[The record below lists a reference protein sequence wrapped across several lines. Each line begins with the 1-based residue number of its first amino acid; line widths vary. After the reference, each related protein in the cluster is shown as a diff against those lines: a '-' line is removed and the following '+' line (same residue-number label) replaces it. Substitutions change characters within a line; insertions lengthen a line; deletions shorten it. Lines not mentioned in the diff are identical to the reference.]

1 MLIWQESK
9 SSAFILTVLRTQT
22 CWQAA
27 QWLRNPRA
35 ICVFEH
41 QAWKSTVC
49 KTSASQNHHWYEREM
64 CWGLNALCLTPICT
78 LSSTG
83 WHQKMNLNLNYFVL
97 CRAFLQ
103 VEYYLFIFIHLFI
116 YLKHLHRCLI
126 ITQTHCPEFNQK
138 WFFLPLLHQVPVSS
152 AFLTYLNTKIDTSFS
167 FAE

>member
-27 QWLRNPRA
+27 QWLRNPREV
-35 ICVFEH
+35 CVFEH

-116 YLKHLHRCLI
+116 YFRCSAA
-126 ITQTHCPEFNQK
+126 QMFNNDTNP
-138 WFFLPLLHQVPVSS
+138 LPWIQSKVVLPSTSS
-152 AFLTYLNTKIDTSFS
+152 PSSCF
-167 FAE
+167 